1 MEPVSN
7 IIFSI
12 FRGTAQHDDWVLSCL
27 EGAWPG
33 LVGER
38 LAAACRPR
46 TFKGSHLTVEA
57 LDPEWVPALKAL
69 EDELLA
75 KMVEATGGEVRS
87 LEIVSRK

>member
-12 FRGTAQHDDWVLSCL
+12 FLGTAQHDGWVLSCL
-27 EGAWPG
+27 EGAWPR

-38 LAAACRPR
+38 LASACRPR
-46 TFKGSHLTVEA
+46 TFKEPHLIVEVI
-57 LDPEWVPALKAL
+57 DPEWGPALKGL

-75 KMVEATGGEVRS
+75 KIEAATGGEVRS
-87 LEIVSRK
+87 LKIVPRR

>member
-12 FRGTAQHDDWVLSCL
+12 FRGTPHHEDWVLSCL

-38 LAAACRPR
+38 LASACRPR
-46 TFKGSHLTVEA
+46 TLKGSHLVVEV
-57 LDPEWVPALKAL
+57 LDPEWAPALKSL
-69 EDELLA
+69 GSELLA
-75 KMVEATGGEVRS
+75 KIEVATTGEVRS
-87 LEIVSRK
+87 LEIAPK